1 MVKETRYYDI
11 LGVSFDATPDEIKK
25 AYRRASLRW
34 HPDKNVDKKDEA
46 EEMFKLVSEAYQVL
60 KEEDQRKLYD
70 QYGEAG
76 LKANG
81 PGAGPP
87 PSHHRPHASP
97 FVFRTPDDIFREVF
111 GQDDPFRAFMNM
123 PMGSSIFDNGGPP
136 FPSAFGS
143 DFGAPFGIARGVDP
157 SMSVRKHG
165 SDFFSSPF
173 GPSPF
178 PSSFGSPF
186 PSAFD
191 RPMPSMHMPDGFGQ
205 GAYTSR
211 TQTIDA
217 EGNVIVIDE
226 TNGRRKVYRNGK
238 LVPEENSSHPG
249 SSSSSKRHQS
259 TRTPPRE
266 PSSSQYQSRRYN
278 STGHGHP
285 NHHHSSYRR
294 AEATRAEDNRVLGP
308 FGLVEGTRLHPL
320 VDHPHRLRISII
332 RRPTVIPAE

>member
-87 PSHHRPHASP
+87 PSHSRPQASP

-111 GQDDPFRAFMNM
+111 GQEDPFRAFMNM
-123 PMGSSIFDNGGPP
+123 PMGSSIFSNGGPP
-136 FPSAFGS
+136 FPSAFSSG
-143 DFGAPFGIARGVDP
+143 FGAPFGIERGGDP
-157 SMSVRKHG
+157 SMSIRKHG
-165 SDFFSSPF
+165 SDFFASPF

-178 PSSFGSPF
+178 PSSFGAPF
-186 PSAFD
+186 PSSFD
-191 RPMPSMHMPDGFGQ
+191 RPMPSMHMPNGFGQ
-205 GAYTSR
+205 GAFISR
-211 TQTIDA
+211 TQTTDA

-226 TNGRRKVYRNGK
+226 ANGSRKVYRNGE
-238 LVPEENSSHPG
+238 LVSEENPSHPS

-259 TRTPPRE
+259 ARTPPRE
-266 PSSSQYQSRRYN
+266 PSTSQYQSRRYN
-278 STGHGHP
+278 STGHAHP
-285 NHHHSSYRR
+285 GHHHSSYRR
-294 AEATRAEDNRVLGP
+294 AEP
-308 FGLVEGTRLHPL
+308 
-320 VDHPHRLRISII
+320 SK
-332 RRPTVIPAE
+332 